1 MQESCG
7 PVNRFLGVFVDEKQ
21 QVMSFKL
28 SEEEAE
34 AIKTAASTEG
44 ISVSEYLRNRAVP
57 RSNETSP
64 ANLEPLIHHLIYMV
78 NRLHIAVFSI
88 PEVAGTLS
96 TDQLRTI
103 YDSAAPEAVEW
114 MAELPK
120 HMAKLQAQITGHTS
134 AAAPATNK
142 GAA

>member
-1 MQESCG
+1 
-7 PVNRFLGVFVDEKQ
+7 VDEKQ

-34 AIKTAASTEG
+34 AIKATASTEG

-57 RSNETSP
+57 RSHETSP
-64 ANLEPLIHHLIYMV
+64 ANLETLLHYLMYMI

-96 TDQLRTI
+96 TEQLETI
-103 YDSAAPEAVEW
+103 YDSAGTEAVEW
-114 MAELPK
+114 MNELPK
-120 HMAKLQAQITGHTS
+120 HMGKLQTRMNT
-134 AAAPATNK
+134 AAPAPQR

>member
-1 MQESCG
+1 
-7 PVNRFLGVFVDEKQ
+7 VDEKQ

-34 AIKTAASTEG
+34 AIKAAASTEG

-64 ANLEPLIHHLIYMV
+64 ANLEALIRYLIYMT
-78 NRLHIAVFSI
+78 NRVHIAVFSI

-96 TDQLRTI
+96 AEQLQPI
-103 YDSAAPEAVEW
+103 YDSATAEAVEW
-114 MAELPK
+114 MPELSK
-120 HMAKLQAQITGHTS
+120 HMAKLQARITAHTS
-134 AAAPATNK
+134 TAAPTADK

>member
-1 MQESCG
+1 
-7 PVNRFLGVFVDEKQ
+7 VDDKQ

-28 SEEEAE
+28 SEGEAE
-34 AIKTAASTEG
+34 AIKATASTEG

-57 RSNETSP
+57 RSNEASA
-64 ANLEPLIHHLIYMV
+64 ANLDTLLHYLMYMF

-96 TDQLRTI
+96 AQQLQTI
-103 YDSAAPEAVEW
+103 YDSAGTEAVEW
-114 MAELPK
+114 MNELPK
-120 HMAKLQAQITGHTS
+120 HMGKLQTRMNK
-134 AAAPATNK
+134 AAPAADK